1 MEIISPRMHGVL
13 KIKEPKISIMPNPTK
28 FLELQHVESAIVGMT
43 SIPDF
48 GYEQDNIILDRGP
61 DAPRNWKLLTDFV
74 WNKDKYQWLQN
85 HLVLRKLRQ
94 KAEQQEEQKKF
105 SYHKKTNPDG
115 HKKDQNNKMK
125 KNHNLRHKDKEMDTL
140 MTLKNDLN
148 NETQFMK
155 KLQRMNYE
163 TNKNLIKTRHVPHAR
178 VGSVERKT
186 LVDR

>member
-1 MEIISPRMHGVL
+1 
-13 KIKEPKISIMPNPTK
+13 MPNPNK

-94 KAEQQEEQKKF
+94 KVEQQEEQKKF

-115 HKKDQNNKMK
+115 HKKDQNHKLK
-125 KNHNLRHKDKEMDTL
+125 KNHVHQLRNYRIQLLGDHLLHYLHIQVCCLD
-140 MTLKNDLN
+140 LK
-148 NETQFMK
+148 K
-155 KLQRMNYE
+155 K
-163 TNKNLIKTRHVPHAR
+163 PHLFR
-178 VGSVERKT
+178 
-186 LVDR
+186 